1 MCFLE
6 ERYFPV
12 LLEASWSRVTRCG
25 QWVHVEV
32 IWQLLD
38 CTLKEEVGCGSC
50 WLECGCGGQ
59 PRWVRGHMQCSRCG
73 GTTRWK
79 LDPRPWHRGSSAQ
92 LWVDYSPLL
101 PSCLSHCCFSSV
113 LQQPSL
119 HPNTL
124 GTHLKQIPTENI
136 FKSTGDQKRPTIS
149 SVGEC
154 VEKPEL
160 SDDAGGNVRW
170 NNQKVKPTDHMTQ
183 QFCSCVSIHTCG

>member
-6 ERYFPV
+6 EGYFPV

-79 LDPRPWHRGSSAQ
+79 LDPRP
-92 LWVDYSPLL
+92 
-101 PSCLSHCCFSSV
+101 
-113 LQQPSL
+113 
-119 HPNTL
+119 
-124 GTHLKQIPTENI
+124 
-136 FKSTGDQKRPTIS
+136 
-149 SVGEC
+149 
-154 VEKPEL
+154 
-160 SDDAGGNVRW
+160 
-170 NNQKVKPTDHMTQ
+170 
-183 QFCSCVSIHTCG
+183 